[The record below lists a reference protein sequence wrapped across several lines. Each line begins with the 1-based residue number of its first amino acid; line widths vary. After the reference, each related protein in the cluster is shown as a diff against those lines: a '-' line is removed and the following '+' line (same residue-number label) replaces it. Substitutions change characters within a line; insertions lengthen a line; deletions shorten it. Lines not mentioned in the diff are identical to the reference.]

1 MPPWRC
7 GRRLG
12 IGEGGR
18 CWRRRWCNP
27 SCATGSRLA
36 ESAKRGARTPL
47 QHAFTLR
54 ADGLGRRIAGGA
66 SYQFLGIALRTVLT
80 IGSTAT
86 LARLLTPA
94 DFGYVAMATV
104 VTEFAALL
112 GAFGFGNVMVQR
124 RVINRLQLDTVFWAT
139 VAIGALLTGVVFVL
153 SFTTGWLFAD
163 PHVGALLR
171 VLCLTFVINSLTTVP
186 WIVIARQ
193 MRFHIEFWINL
204 GTVVIRIGAAIV
216 SAAAGLGVWSLV
228 VGAVVGSL
236 AAVTLYS
243 VFVPYL
249 PRRRMHLPFLRSIWR
264 TSSGYLGNSTL
275 YYLNT
280 NLDLLLIGRRLGPT
294 PLGYYQNARALTD
307 EIRARIAMPIQ
318 QVLFPAFSAIQT
330 DRARFQQ
337 LVLRAGRLLAAVVVP
352 IGVGVSAN
360 APELVSV
367 LYGEAWRPMIPVM
380 AMFGLSAALRAA
392 SAISQPLFNSNN
404 RVVLAFRY
412 NAVGTALLVAG
423 VLLTMPY
430 GIEAVG
436 IAVAMSS
443 LYSVV
448 TLRAAFGLIGLG
460 TRHVLQVL
468 GPPAVASGVMWLAIA
483 SIRAMDWNSAPSV
496 MLGVQVASG
505 SIVYLLTLHIL
516 SRQYLNDLRQARGP
530 FLSRS

>member
-1 MPPWRC
+1 M
-7 GRRLG
+7 
-12 IGEGGR
+12 
-18 CWRRRWCNP
+18 
-27 SCATGSRLA
+27 A
-36 ESAKRGARTPL
+36 ESAKPGARTPL
-47 QHAFTLR
+47 QRAFTLR
-54 ADGLGRRIAGGA
+54 TDGLGRRIAGGA

-139 VAIGALLTGVVFVL
+139 MAIGALLTGVVFVL
-153 SFTTGWLFAD
+153 SFMTGWLFAD
-163 PHVGALLR
+163 PHVGSLLR
-171 VLCLTFVINSLTTVP
+171 VLCVTFVINTLTTVP

-193 MRFHIEFWINL
+193 MRFHIEFLINI

-228 VGAVVGSL
+228 VGAVVGSF
-236 AAVTLYS
+236 ASVMLYS

-249 PRRRMHLPFLRSIWR
+249 PRWRVHLPFLRSIWR

-280 NLDLLLIGRRLGPT
+280 NLDLLLIGRQLGAT

-318 QVLFPAFSAIQT
+318 HVLFPAFSAIQT
-330 DRARFQQ
+330 DKDRFQQ

-360 APELVSV
+360 APELVTV
-367 LYGEAWRPMIPVM
+367 LYGETWRPMIPVM
-380 AMFGLSAALRAA
+380 TMFGLSAALRAA
-392 SAISQPLFNSNN
+392 TAISQPLFNSNN

-412 NAVGTALLVAG
+412 NAVGTALLVAS

-430 GIEAVG
+430 GIQAVG
-436 IAVAMSS
+436 IAVALSS

-460 TRHVLQVL
+460 TQHVVQVL
-468 GPPAVASGVMWLAIA
+468 GPPGMASGVMWLAVF
-483 SIRAMDWNSAPSV
+483 SIRGMNPAGGASL
-496 MLGVQVASG
+496 MLAVQVACG
-505 SIVYLLTLHIL
+505 AGVYLLTLHIL
-516 SRQYLNDLRQARGP
+516 SRQYLKDILQARTV
-530 FLSRS
+530 FLRGS